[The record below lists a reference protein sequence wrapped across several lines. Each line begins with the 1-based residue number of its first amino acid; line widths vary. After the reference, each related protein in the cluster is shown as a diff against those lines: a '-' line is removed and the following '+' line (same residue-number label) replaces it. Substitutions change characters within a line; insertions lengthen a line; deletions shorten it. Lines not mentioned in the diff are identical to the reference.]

1 MVYKL
6 WTNCLEYLGYC
17 WPRKIWC
24 FTRWLLVCLSFLI
37 SLPSVALFLILTLI
51 LNLIPNLYSVG
62 AHACIIFFD
71 VTCRMT
77 YKNVPIWYR
86 DVTRVCDRIPIVIC
100 GNKVDVKNRQVTPKN
115 ITFHRKKNIPYYDL
129 SVRSNYN
136 YEKPFIYL
144 LRQLL
149 KESMLVLIRQPALL
163 PPEIQITREEMT
175 QLESDFNIAAN
186 TPIVDNNEE
195 EEFI

>member
-1 MVYKL
+1 MEWY
-6 WTNCLEYLGYC
+6 TNYGQIVLNIWDTAGQEKFGALRDGY
-17 WPRKIWC
+17 
-24 FTRWLLVCLSFLI
+24 
-37 SLPSVALFLILTLI
+37 
-51 LNLIPNLYSVG
+51 YVG